1 MNPNFNLFTGSA
13 KVHLGGGRGI
23 RTPVGLHPNGFQDR
37 LVVTAS
43 IFLRTNQQNYSKKPL
58 LCQAYDSSI
67 LFKKQYDSYTLV
79 KNVLFL
85 FRNKKP
91 IGESLY
97 MQKNYEIL
105 NCFSHAQVKSRQS
118 KDVFKSTRKTPTG
131 LMIIKRYNRPPRSIR
146 NKQSAF
152 AVTSTIVLFLCRTTS
167 NECSLSYSRKL
178 KLSRQKFSTISSET
192 KTSPFSCILLP

>member
-1 MNPNFNLFTGSA
+1 MTCTSTLLFSEVKRPTISPL
-13 KVHLGGGRGI
+13 KVSKLRVNEKQPYGLRRIAFIGGGRGI

-79 KNVLFL
+79 KNAPFL
-85 FRNKKP
+85 FRYKKP

-105 NCFSHAQVKSRQS
+105 NCFSHAQVKNRQRRFQ
-118 KDVFKSTRKTPTG
+118 KHEKNANRTHDHKT
-131 LMIIKRYNRPPRSIR
+131 LRPPASVDKKQTIR
-146 NKQSAF
+146 
-152 AVTSTIVLFLCRTTS
+152 FL
-167 NECSLSYSRKL
+167 
-178 KLSRQKFSTISSET
+178 
-192 KTSPFSCILLP
+192 P

>member
-43 IFLRTNQQNYSKKPL
+43 IFLRTNQQNYSKKPS

-67 LFKKQYDSYTLV
+67 LFKKQYDSYTLA
-79 KNVLFL
+79 KNAFFL
-85 FRNKKP
+85 FRHKKP

-105 NCFSHAQVKSRQS
+105 SCFSHAQVKKQTKQRRFQ
-118 KDVFKSTRKTPTG
+118 KHEKNANRTYDHKT
-131 LMIIKRYNRPPRSIR
+131 LRRPPRSIR

-152 AVTSTIVLFLCRTTS
+152 AVISTIVLFFCRTAS
-167 NECSLSYSRKL
+167 NGRSLAYSRRL
-178 KLSRQKFSTISSET
+178 
-192 KTSPFSCILLP
+192 

>member
-1 MNPNFNLFTGSA
+1 M
-13 KVHLGGGRGI
+13 
-23 RTPVGLHPNGFQDR
+23 GLHPNGFQDR

-43 IFLRTNQQNYSKKPL
+43 IFLRTNQQNYSKKPF

-79 KNVLFL
+79 KNALFL
-85 FRNKKP
+85 FRYKKP

-105 NCFSHAQVKSRQS
+105 NCFSHAQVKNRQRRFQ
-118 KDVFKSTRKTPTG
+118 KHEKNANRTHDHKT
-131 LMIIKRYNRPPRSIR
+131 LRPPASVDKKQTIR
-146 NKQSAF
+146 FF
-152 AVTSTIVLFLCRTTS
+152 AVISTIVPLLCRTAS
-167 NECSLSYSRKL
+167 NGCSLPYSRKL
-178 KLSRQKFSTISSET
+178 MLSRQKFSTISSET

>member
-1 MNPNFNLFTGSA
+1 MGF
-13 KVHLGGGRGI
+13 
-23 RTPVGLHPNGFQDR
+23 HPNGFQDR

-131 LMIIKRYNRPPRSIR
+131 LIRPPRSIR

-152 AVTSTIVLFLCRTTS
+152 CRNIYNRPPSLPDGFKRVLVA
-167 NECSLSYSRKL
+167 
-178 KLSRQKFSTISSET
+178 
-192 KTSPFSCILLP
+192 LLAQA

>member
-1 MNPNFNLFTGSA
+1 MNPNFCPFTGSA

-79 KNVLFL
+79 KNALFL
-85 FRNKKP
+85 FRYKKP

-105 NCFSHAQVKSRQS
+105 NCFSHAQVKNRQS

-131 LMIIKRYNRPPRSIR
+131 LMIIKRYNRQPRSIR

-152 AVTSTIVLFLCRTTS
+152 CRNIYNRPLSLPDDFKRVLFA
-167 NECSLSYSRKL
+167 
-178 KLSRQKFSTISSET
+178 
-192 KTSPFSCILLP
+192 LLAQA